1 MLAPHELKNTEFS
14 KSLRGYSTV
23 EVDEHIEFII
33 EKYTELYR
41 LNDELEKKLRI
52 VEGQLEALKAEEDSI
67 KSTLVNA
74 QKAST
79 QIINEANERAD
90 VIMRSAKNSC
100 DRMIAELQAN
110 VVKENERL
118 RDAQRE
124 TASFKA
130 ALFEAYRDH
139 IAGLEKIVPEIRIEN
154 NDDAIAEKLS
164 GEVMERIRR
173 DLTGSSELLSG
184 SDDPFTPVNEEHDTV
199 SGGSGSAESPIP
211 DAIDDDL
218 QKPDEDA
225 FTEARDS
232 EQDFLSERTII
243 LEKGES
249 ILDSIRK
256 ISNEASDDDDL
267 FSMLDSVSKEN
278 DKSNSSNTDEFD
290 VVYDG
295 KK

>member
-184 SDDPFTPVNEEHDTV
+184 SDDPFTPVNEEGDTV